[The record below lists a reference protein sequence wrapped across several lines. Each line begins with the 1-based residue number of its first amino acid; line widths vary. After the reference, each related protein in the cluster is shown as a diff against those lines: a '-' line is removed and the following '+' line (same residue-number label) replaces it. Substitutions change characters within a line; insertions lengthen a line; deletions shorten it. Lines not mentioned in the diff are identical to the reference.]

1 MSYLIFARKFRPQT
15 FDEVVGQDA
24 IVTTLKNAIA
34 KNRVAQSFLFTGPR
48 GIGKTSTARIFAK
61 ALNCERGPSPEPC
74 NTCDACREITD
85 GRSLDVLEIDG
96 ASNRGIDE
104 IRSLRETVKLK
115 PSHGRY
121 KLYII
126 DEVHMLTGEAFN
138 ALLKTLE
145 EPPEHVK
152 FIFATTE
159 AHKVPLTI
167 LSRCQRFNFRRVP
180 TRTIAKQLAMVAQ
193 KEKINVKEEALFL
206 IAKLSE
212 GSLRDG
218 ENLLDQLA
226 GFADGEITTK
236 EIAVSLGLA
245 GEEIYFSLL
254 DSLKERDGK
263 KTLHTIAQ
271 VVEQGKDLVQFSR
284 GMLELFRDLLVGEDD
299 LIEGTEER
307 MARLRLCRGAF
318 SREELFFSLALL
330 EQLVR
335 DIRWSE
341 TPRFLVE
348 TCLLKIANRAGLKS
362 INAVLEEL
370 KSFEKNP
377 SSARLSRSAGE
388 PSTRTEHIQSN
399 PSEPQKKKENLTG
412 QILGETASSLH
423 HAPHRTM
430 VREDKLTASPQIPP
444 ASEKNSAQPVTFA
457 EVGRVWP
464 DLLEQVKTKKMS
476 CGTFLSE
483 AEPVD
488 VEDGIVVFGLPS
500 EFRFHK
506 EALDRQDNKELV
518 RKTLAVLL
526 GREASVAF
534 VITEVK
540 LEPAA
545 RPSEPEATDAK
556 TNDIIHS
563 ALEIFDGSKIARRE

>member
-74 NTCDACREITD
+74 NQCDACREITD

-307 MARLRLCRGAF
+307 MARLRSCRGAF

-430 VREDKLTASPQIPP
+430 VREDKPTASPQIPP

-518 RKTLAVLL
+518 RKTLAALL

-540 LEPAA
+540 QEL
-545 RPSEPEATDAK
+545 
-556 TNDIIHS
+556 
-563 ALEIFDGSKIARRE
+563 